1 MLNGIRSC
9 WIKSLVQPWKDRCN
23 ILFILTIVCLTSRKL
38 KICVCLLCPADSTNT
53 ALSSV
58 YHMQNKRCF
67 IIIYPIYAL
76 PTYFISNAI
85 CIFAS
90 FLPNTNVLI
99 LVSQVSRRII
109 LKVVGSY
116 NIRCC
121 SPKILC
127 TSVRGKI
134 IIITII
140 LGNLNTRK

>member
-1 MLNGIRSC
+1 
-9 WIKSLVQPWKDRCN
+9 
-23 ILFILTIVCLTSRKL
+23 
-38 KICVCLLCPADSTNT
+38 
-53 ALSSV
+53 
-58 YHMQNKRCF
+58 MQNKRCF

-140 LGNLNTRK
+140 LGNLNTKNKFIGEKYSKLAITNVLANVKIIVLYVNEP